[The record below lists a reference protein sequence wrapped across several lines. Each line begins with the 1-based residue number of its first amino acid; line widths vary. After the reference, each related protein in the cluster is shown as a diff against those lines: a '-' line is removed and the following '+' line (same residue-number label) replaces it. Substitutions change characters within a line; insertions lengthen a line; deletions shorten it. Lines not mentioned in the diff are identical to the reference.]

1 MSDYDNNMSG
11 ALFKN
16 KKKASDRHPDYTG
29 NCEINKEEMW
39 VSAWLKTSKSGET
52 FMSLAFTPK
61 EQPASKSTSNVVPM
75 GNVDEMEDIPF

>member
-1 MSDYDNNMSG
+1 MSEYDNNMSG

-16 KKKASDRHPDYTG
+16 KKKSSDKHPDYTG

-61 EQPASKSTSNVVPM
+61 EAIASPKPAQAIE
-75 GNVDEMEDIPF
+75 DMEDIPF